1 MMINYGIDEQCTM
14 FSNPFHILPNLVASN
29 SEMYSG
35 IVRKFK
41 TSTAFA
47 GQNGE
52 LGIARPR
59 E

>member
-1 MMINYGIDEQCTM
+1 MYM
-14 FSNPFHILPNLVASN
+14 FSNPFHILSNVVASN
-29 SEMYSG
+29 SEMHSG

-52 LGIARPR
+52 LEIAQPR